1 MSSFEVHL
9 SEDADKFLEKLD
21 VYIRERIETRL
32 RKLGDNQVPADA
44 KFVKRDERGDKVF
57 RYRIGEFRALYIV
70 EDTQQILSLKEQQSR
85 TR

>member
-70 EDTQQILSLKEQQSR
+70 EDDAL
-85 TR
+85 